1 MIEIDVLSLE
11 LDDLK
16 RELSAI
22 GEKPFRAAQIY
33 KWLHV
38 KRAADFESMTDI
50 SAALRKKLS
59 EMFAFEHIKP
69 VRVLESSSDGTVK
82 ILYEL
87 PDGNH
92 VETVLMSYEHG
103 DSLCVSTQAGC
114 KMGCRF
120 CASTI
125 AGFKRNLEP
134 NEILG
139 QLYETERVTGRK
151 VSSIVLMG
159 IGEPLDNFDNVVKFL
174 KILESKDGANMSL
187 RHVSLS
193 TCGLVDRIYDL
204 AELDFGLT
212 LSISLH
218 SPYDE
223 KRSELMPV
231 NRKYHIPELI
241 RACRDYFEKTGRRI
255 SFEYALIDGEND
267 SRSDAEALVK
277 LLKGMPAHI
286 NVIPVNKIA
295 ERSYRSDR
303 VSAQNFAKLLNSMGA
318 NATVRRTLGAD
329 INAACGQLRRE
340 YEK

>member
-59 EMFAFEHIKP
+59 EMFAFEHIRP

-125 AGFKRNLEP
+125 AGF
-134 NEILG
+134 
-139 QLYETERVTGRK
+139 
-151 VSSIVLMG
+151 
-159 IGEPLDNFDNVVKFL
+159 
-174 KILESKDGANMSL
+174 
-187 RHVSLS
+187 
-193 TCGLVDRIYDL
+193 
-204 AELDFGLT
+204 
-212 LSISLH
+212 
-218 SPYDE
+218 
-223 KRSELMPV
+223 
-231 NRKYHIPELI
+231 
-241 RACRDYFEKTGRRI
+241 RA
-255 SFEYALIDGEND
+255 
-267 SRSDAEALVK
+267 
-277 LLKGMPAHI
+277 
-286 NVIPVNKIA
+286 
-295 ERSYRSDR
+295 
-303 VSAQNFAKLLNSMGA
+303 
-318 NATVRRTLGAD
+318 
-329 INAACGQLRRE
+329 
-340 YEK
+340 